1 MISMLVIGGIFNILG
16 DGFIEYMLLM
26 YRSLQ
31 LILHLPIFQII
42 VPANVLIFIEAAI
55 TVVQFDI

>member
-1 MISMLVIGGIFNILG
+1 MISMLVIGGIFNFLG

-42 VPANVLIFIEAAI
+42 VTANVLIFIEAAI